1 MTPSKNAK
9 RKPFNISGVIPS
21 LCVTADLGPP
31 RSESG
36 IGALMPWAGKLWLVS
51 YVSHK
56 SGSGSGTGL
65 YEIDENLSMQKRPES
80 VVGTVS
86 YTHLRAHET

>member
-1 MTPSKNAK
+1 MTSSKHAEK
-9 RKPFNISGVIPS
+9 IPLNISGVIPS
-21 LCVTADLGPP
+21 LSVKADLTPA

-56 SGSGSGTGL
+56 AGSGSGTGL
-65 YEIDENLSMQKRPES
+65 YEIDENLSMRKHPES
-80 VVGTVS
+80 VV
-86 YTHLRAHET
+86 